1 MLAVEISWKKNS
13 SDITEMPSWLWD
25 SFRKKILPY
34 KSRGMKFWKVWTF
47 GCRDVLTKVHRLYV
61 KEKCIPC
68 DDIRLLSSIFEAS
81 GFVVLTHLCH
91 SGSWQL
97 EKLETKQT
105 VQQHMNQLSASV
117 RFWLDSQMSLIT
129 PDEFC
134 SCSVGSLYSLRSF
147 CKLPPA
153 GYSKEYSFK
162 LQASAGLFI
171 PRGYIHLLCTA
182 CGKFWN
188 IELYLGKCSIQALWK
203 SF

>member
-1 MLAVEISWKKNS
+1 MTP
-13 SDITEMPSWLWD
+13 SDCCLPLLKHRFCCSDTFVSFWFLTTGKDKTKEARTMHSLNYKITTPWRTHDCDCLNPVPNV
-25 SFRKKILPY
+25 L
-34 KSRGMKFWKVWTF
+34 RG
-47 GCRDVLTKVHRLYV
+47 
-61 KEKCIPC
+61 KE
-68 DDIRLLSSIFEAS
+68 
-81 GFVVLTHLCH
+81 
-91 SGSWQL
+91 
-97 EKLETKQT
+97 
-105 VQQHMNQLSASV
+105 QHMNQLSASV

-147 CKLPPA
+147 CNLPPA